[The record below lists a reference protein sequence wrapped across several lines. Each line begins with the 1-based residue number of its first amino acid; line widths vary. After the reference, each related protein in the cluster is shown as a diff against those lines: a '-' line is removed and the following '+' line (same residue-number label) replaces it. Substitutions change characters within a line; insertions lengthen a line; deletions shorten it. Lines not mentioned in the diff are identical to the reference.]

1 MLFYP
6 QWIIYN
12 RIESFNLVQYRLQIY
27 KCYCEL
33 PEHVEAFTLPA
44 KLRMLEVVS
53 PIKFVQLVLLILFL
67 PVIFPVPQNKII
79 YIGGSYWHF
88 ERNNSH
94 ARLTYALKCQQNRPP
109 NRTTKKN
116 PLYVPT
122 SSGEL
127 TASDWEPL
135 AQVGSFG
142 TILIPEASVPFQFL
156 VVSWFLEFAD

>member
-12 RIESFNLVQYRLQIY
+12 RIKSFNLVQYRLQIY

-44 KLRMLEVVS
+44 KLRMLELVS

-67 PVIFPVPQNKII
+67 RVIFPVPQNKII

-88 ERNNSH
+88 ERNDNSC

-109 NRTTKKN
+109 NRTTKKIPCMSQH
-116 PLYVPT
+116 PLE
-122 SSGEL
+122 SL
-127 TASDWEPL
+127 LPL
-135 AQVGSFG
+135 IENHLHKLVLLALFW
-142 TILIPEASVPFQFL
+142 LLRHQFL
-156 VVSWFLEFAD
+156 FNS